1 MCFKIHNLHRGV
13 PENET
18 FREKFLLYI
27 AKMNFV
33 IGSENG
39 AEFREKKYAIIS
51 QNKYFRNFLANDF
64 SHKTDECKKMRVLM

>member
-1 MCFKIHNLHRGV
+1 
-13 PENET
+13 
-18 FREKFLLYI
+18 
-27 AKMNFV
+27 MNFV